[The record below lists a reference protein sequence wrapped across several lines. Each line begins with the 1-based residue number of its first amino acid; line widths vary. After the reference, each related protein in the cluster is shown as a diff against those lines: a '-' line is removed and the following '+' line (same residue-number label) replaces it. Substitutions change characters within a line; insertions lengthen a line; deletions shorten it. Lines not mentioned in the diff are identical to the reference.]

1 VTSTAN
7 EGRDLGLVRD
17 ERDGPVARIVLNWP
31 ERANA
36 QSSQMVAQ
44 VDGCLDEARR
54 DYGVGWSSSRERQG
68 ILRWARDRP
77 PTPIPSSP
85 LHKKNLGSNY
95 RGSKELL
102 LWATLVSGSFPN
114 R

>member
-54 DYGVGWSSSRERQG
+54 DYGVGVVIVKG
-68 ILRWARDRP
+68 AARD
-77 PTPIPSSP
+77 SA
-85 LHKKNLGSNY
+85 LG
-95 RGSKELL
+95 
-102 LWATLVSGSFPN
+102 T
-114 R
+114 